1 MVNEQINLAR
11 DAFQSAN
18 VIQQLQIEALRG
30 ELRLRG
36 LFSAQP

>member
-1 MVNEQINLAR
+1 MVNDQINLAR

-30 ELRLRG
+30 IV
-36 LFSAQP
+36 